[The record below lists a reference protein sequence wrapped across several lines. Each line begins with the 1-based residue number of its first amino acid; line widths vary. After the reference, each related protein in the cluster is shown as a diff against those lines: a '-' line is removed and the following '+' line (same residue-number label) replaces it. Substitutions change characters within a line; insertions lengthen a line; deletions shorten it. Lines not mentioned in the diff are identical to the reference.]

1 MKKNNF
7 DESKE
12 TILTMFN
19 QSAADP
25 TAVNEVIEDFTT
37 NLLERNGV

>member
-25 TAVNEVIEDFTT
+25 TAVNEVIEEIQCALVD
-37 NLLERNGV
+37 E